1 MDKKKNFVIIGGG
14 ACGPKAAARARRL
27 DANANITM
35 VQDEV
40 YTSYAACGLPYFIS
54 GLVKSGNEL
63 MVRNAEAFKRISNVD
78 VLIHTR
84 ADSIDRAAHQVHIT
98 NLLDGQTSALQY
110 DKLVLATGANPVIPP
125 IKGIDLQGVH
135 VLKKIP
141 DAEEIIALMAASVTH
156 KAVIVGA
163 GLIGMEMTESL
174 VSKGFEVTIIE
185 ALDRLLAAV
194 VDEEITDLI
203 ARHVKG
209 KGVTLK
215 LGQRIVGFEGEKGH
229 VQRAVTDKESIE
241 ADVVIFAIGIRPNSK
256 LAREAGLEI
265 GTFGDIVVDQHL
277 RTNDPDIYAG
287 GDCVANINFITGQKV
302 FVPLGSTAN
311 KQGHVIAANMTG
323 GDQIWP
329 GIISTAC
336 VKIFDFN
343 VGRTGL
349 GEKEAVSAGYDVV
362 TGLIPGLDLPEYY
375 PGSKEVIIKLIVDA
389 GTHRI
394 LGGQGTGPGEVI
406 KRIDVLATGITMGMT
421 VDTLANLDLAYAPP
435 YNSSLD
441 ILHHL
446 ANLVLNKMAGRI
458 QGLKP
463 KEVKE
468 KLDKNGD
475 FTLLDVR
482 SRGEFKAARIES
494 PQTRLLPQSRLRQE
508 MQDLPK
514 DKEIV
519 TMCHRGVRAYQAA
532 CTLKGAGMKD
542 VKFMEGSLACWCD
555 DVAGEPP
562 NK

>member
-1 MDKKKNFVIIGGG
+1 MDIKKNFVIIGGG

-27 DANANITM
+27 DANSNITM

-40 YTSYAACGLPYFIS
+40 YTSYAACGLPYFVS

-63 MVRNAEAFKRISNVD
+63 MVRNAEAFKKISNVD

-84 ADSIDRAAHQVHIT
+84 ADSIDRSAHKVHVT
-98 NLLDGQTSALQY
+98 NLPDGKTYTLDY
-110 DKLVLATGANPVIPP
+110 DKLVMATGADPIVPP
-125 IKGIDLQGVH
+125 IKGINLQGVH

-141 DAEEIIALMAASVTH
+141 DAEEIIALMTSSLTR

-163 GLIGMEMTESL
+163 GLIGMEMAESL
-174 VSKGFEVTIIE
+174 VTKGFEVTIVE

-194 VDEEITDLI
+194 ADDEITDLI
-203 ARHVKG
+203 ARHVKS

-215 LGQRIVGFEGEKGH
+215 LGQRIVAFEEEGGR
-229 VQRAVTDKESIE
+229 VQRAITDKESIE

-265 GTFGDIVVDQHL
+265 GTFGDIVVDRHL
-277 RTNDPDIYAG
+277 RTTDPDIYAG
-287 GDCVANINFITGQKV
+287 GDCVANVNFISGQKV
-302 FVPLGSTAN
+302 FTPLGSTAN
-311 KQGHVIAANMTG
+311 KHGHVIAANMTG

-329 GIISTAC
+329 GIVSTAC
-336 VKIFDFN
+336 VKVFDFN

-349 GEKEAVSAGYDVV
+349 GETEAVNAGYGVV
-362 TGLIPGLDLPEYY
+362 TGLIPGLDLPDYY

-406 KRIDVLATGITMGMT
+406 KRIDVLATAITMGMT

-468 KLDKNGD
+468 KMDKNED

-482 SRGEFKAARIES
+482 SSGEFEATRIES
-494 PQTRLLPQSRLRQE
+494 PQTRLLPQPRLRE
-508 MQDLPK
+508 KIKDLPK

-519 TMCHRGVRAYQAA
+519 AMCRRGSRAYQAA

-542 VKFMEGSLACWCD
+542 VKFMEGSLICWCD
-555 DVAGEPP
+555 DMVGEPP
-562 NK
+562 L

>member
-110 DKLVLATGANPVIPP
+110 DKLVLATGANPIIPP

-141 DAEEIIALMAASVTH
+141 DAEEIIALMTASVTH

-256 LAREAGLEI
+256 LAKEAGLEI

-287 GDCVANINFITGQKV
+287 GDCVANVNFITGQKV

-329 GIISTAC
+329 GIVSTAC

-394 LGGQGTGPGEVI
+394 LGGQGTGSGEVI

-421 VDTLANLDLAYAPP
+421 VETLANLDLAYAPP

-519 TMCHRGVRAYQAA
+519 MMCHRGVRAYQAA

-555 DVAGEPP
+555 DVVGEPP
-562 NK
+562 L

>member
-1 MDKKKNFVIIGGG
+1 MTIKKNFVIVGGG

-27 DANANITM
+27 DADANITM

-54 GLVKSGNEL
+54 GAVKSGKEL
-63 MVRNAEAFKRISNVD
+63 MVRNAKAFKKISNVD
-78 VLIHTR
+78 VLIQTR
-84 ADSIDRAAHQVHIT
+84 ADSIDRSAHKVHVT
-98 NLLDGQTSALQY
+98 NLLDGQTSTLDY
-110 DKLVLATGANPVIPP
+110 DKLVLATGASPVVPP
-125 IKGIDLQGVH
+125 INGINLQGVH

-141 DAEEIIALMAASVTH
+141 DAEEIMALMAASRTH

-163 GLIGMEMTESL
+163 GLIGMEMAESL
-174 VSKGFEVTIIE
+174 VTKGFEVTIVE

-194 VDEEITDLI
+194 ADEEITDLV
-203 ARHVKG
+203 ARHVKN

-215 LGQRIVGFEGEKGH
+215 LGQRIVAFEGEGGR
-229 VQRAVTDKESIE
+229 VRRSITDKESIE

-256 LAREAGLEI
+256 LAREAGLEV
-265 GTFGDIVVDQHL
+265 GAFGDIVVDQHL
-277 RTNDPDIYAG
+277 RTSDPDIYAG

-311 KQGHVIAANMTG
+311 KHGHVIAANMTG

-336 VKIFDFN
+336 VKVFDFN

-349 GEKEAVSAGYDVV
+349 GEKEAVNAGYDVV
-362 TGLIPGLDLPEYY
+362 TGLIPGLDLPDYY

-468 KLDKNGD
+468 KIDKNED

-482 SRGEFKAARIES
+482 SRGEFEATRIES
-494 PQTRLLPQSRLRQE
+494 PQTRLLPQSSLRQE
-508 MQDLPK
+508 MHDLPK

-519 TMCHRGVRAYQAA
+519 VMCHRGSRAYQAT

-542 VKFMEGSLACWCD
+542 VKFMEGSLVCWCD
-555 DVAGEPP
+555 DVVGKPP
-562 NK
+562 L

>member
-54 GLVKSGNEL
+54 GLVKSGNKL

-287 GDCVANINFITGQKV
+287 GDCVANINLITGQKV

-311 KQGHVIAANMTG
+311 KHGHVIAANMTG

-329 GIISTAC
+329 GIVSTAC

-394 LGGQGTGPGEVI
+394 LGGQGTGSGEVI

-421 VDTLANLDLAYAPP
+421 VETLANLDLAYAPP

-519 TMCHRGVRAYQAA
+519 MMCHRGVRAYQAA

-555 DVAGEPP
+555 DVVGEPP
-562 NK
+562 L

>member
-1 MDKKKNFVIIGGG
+1 MDIKKKFLIIGGG

-54 GLVKSGNEL
+54 GAVKSGNEL
-63 MVRNAEAFKRISNVD
+63 MVRNAEAFKKISNVD

-84 ADSIDRAAHQVHIT
+84 ADSIDRSAHKLHVT
-98 NLLDGQTSALQY
+98 NLPDGQTYTLDY
-110 DKLVLATGANPVIPP
+110 DKLVLATGADPIMPP
-125 IKGIDLQGVH
+125 IKGINLQGVH

-141 DAEEIIALMAASVTH
+141 DAEEILTLMAASLTH

-163 GLIGMEMTESL
+163 GLIGMEMAESL
-174 VSKGFEVTIIE
+174 VTKGFQVTIVE
-185 ALDRLLAAV
+185 ALNRLLAAIA
-194 VDEEITDLI
+194 DEEITDLV
-203 ARHVKG
+203 ARHVKS

-215 LGQRIVGFEGEKGH
+215 LGQRIMAFEGEGGR
-229 VQRAVTDKESIE
+229 VQRSITDKESIE

-256 LAREAGLEI
+256 LAREAGLEV
-265 GTFGDIVVDQHL
+265 GAFGDIVVDQHL
-277 RTNDPDIYAG
+277 RTSDPDIYAG

-302 FVPLGSTAN
+302 FTPLGSTAN
-311 KQGHVIAANMTG
+311 KHGHVIAANMTG

-329 GIISTAC
+329 GIVSTAC
-336 VKIFDFN
+336 VKVFDFN

-349 GEKEAVSAGYDVV
+349 GEKEAVDAGYDVV
-362 TGLIPGLDLPEYY
+362 TGLIPGLDLPGYY

-441 ILHHL
+441 IPHHL

-468 KLDKNGD
+468 KIDKNEG

-482 SRGEFKAARIES
+482 SRGEFQTTRIES
-494 PQTRLLPQSRLRQE
+494 PQTELLPQPRLRE
-508 MQDLPK
+508 KMQDLPK

-519 TMCHRGVRAYQAA
+519 VMCRRGSRAYQAA

-542 VKFMEGSLACWCD
+542 VKFMEGSLTCWCD
-555 DVAGEPP
+555 DVVGKPP
-562 NK
+562 L

>member
-98 NLLDGQTSALQY
+98 NLLDLQTSALQY
-110 DKLVLATGANPVIPP
+110 DKLVLATGANPIIPP

-141 DAEEIIALMAASVTH
+141 DAEEIIALMTASVTH

-256 LAREAGLEI
+256 LAKEAGLEI

-287 GDCVANINFITGQKV
+287 GDCVANVNFITGQKV

-329 GIISTAC
+329 GIVSTAC

-394 LGGQGTGPGEVI
+394 LGGQGTGSGEVI

-421 VDTLANLDLAYAPP
+421 VETLANLDLAYAPP

-519 TMCHRGVRAYQAA
+519 MMCHRGVRAYQAA

-555 DVAGEPP
+555 DVVGEPP
-562 NK
+562 L

>member
-35 VQDEV
+35 VQDEI

-63 MVRNAEAFKRISNVD
+63 MVRNAEAFKKISNVD

-84 ADSIDRAAHQVHIT
+84 ADSIDRSAHKVHIT
-98 NLLDGQTSALQY
+98 NLTDGQTSTLDY
-110 DKLVLATGANPVIPP
+110 DKLVLATGADPIVPP
-125 IKGIDLQGVH
+125 IKGINLQVIH
-135 VLKKIP
+135 VLKKTP
-141 DAEEIIALMAASVTH
+141 DAEEIMALMTASRTH
-156 KAVIVGA
+156 RAVIVGA
-163 GLIGMEMTESL
+163 GLIGMEMAESL
-174 VSKGFEVTIIE
+174 VTKGFEVTVVE

-194 VDEEITDLI
+194 VDEEISDLV
-203 ARHVKG
+203 ARHVKS

-215 LGQRIVGFEGEKGH
+215 LGQKIVAFEGEGR
-229 VQRAVTDKESIE
+229 VQRSITDKESID
-241 ADVVIFAIGIRPNSK
+241 ADVVIFAIGIRPNSR
-256 LAREAGLEI
+256 LAREAGLEV
-265 GTFGDIVVDQHL
+265 GAFGDIVVDQHL
-277 RTNDPDIYAG
+277 RTSDPDIYAG
-287 GDCVANINFITGQKV
+287 GDCVANINLITGQKV

-311 KQGHVIAANMTG
+311 KHGHVIAANMTG

-329 GIISTAC
+329 GIVSTAC
-336 VKIFDFN
+336 VKVFDFN
-343 VGRTGL
+343 IGRTGL
-349 GEKEAVSAGYDVV
+349 GEKEAVTAGYNVV

-375 PGSKEVIIKLIVDA
+375 PGSKEVIIKLVVDA
-389 GTHRI
+389 ATHRI

-406 KRIDVLATGITMGMT
+406 KRTDVLATAITMGMT

-446 ANLVLNKMAGRI
+446 ANLVLNKIAGRI
-458 QGLKP
+458 QGIKP
-463 KEVKE
+463 KKVKE
-468 KLDKNGD
+468 KIDKKED

-482 SRGEFKAARIES
+482 SRGEFQTARIES
-494 PQTRLLPQSRLRQE
+494 PQTCLLPQSRLRQE
-508 MQDLPK
+508 IQTLPK

-519 TMCHRGVRAYQAA
+519 VMCHRGSRAYQAA

-542 VKFMEGSLACWCD
+542 VKFMEGSLTCWCD
-555 DVAGEPP
+555 DVVGKPP
-562 NK
+562 L